1 MGSMANNPTP
11 WWKDATVYQIYPAS
25 FKDGNGDGLGDIP
38 GIISKVDY
46 LANLGVDVVW
56 VSPMYASPQIDMGYD
71 ISDYEAV
78 HAPYGTVED
87 MEKLIAACHARGM
100 KLILDLVINHT
111 SDQHAWFKES
121 RASRD
126 NPKRDWYIWRPARY
140 DADGTRR
147 PPTNWRSYFNGSAW
161 QWDEHT
167 QEYYLH
173 LFATQQPDLNW
184 ENDAVREA
192 LHESAMRFW
201 LRRGVDG
208 FRVDTVNM
216 YSKGVELRDAPVV
229 DPNNYE
235 QPAWCMYANGP
246 RMHEFLRAMN
256 TQVLDAYDAMTVGEL
271 PHTPDPAHVRRYVG
285 AGDRQ
290 LNMVFQ
296 FDIVDLGQGAEHK
309 YAWRPW
315 ALPDLKALVA
325 KWQQFID
332 GTDAWTTV
340 FCENHDQGRS
350 VSRLGSDDPR
360 WRAISAKM
368 LALMLC
374 SLTGTLFVYQ
384 GQEIGMTNVPADW
397 PIDEYQDIEA
407 LNYYRALE
415 ARPGTTDAEKRYAME
430 SINLLGRDNARIPMQ
445 WDDTPH
451 AGFTDAGG
459 AKPWMR
465 VHDLYPEINVA
476 KQEREPNS
484 VLHFWRALLRLRK
497 HHRDLLIHGA
507 FAVHNDADPHT
518 FVFSKTHG
526 DRTAVVALNFTADDR
541 PVTLPAV
548 KGLRAEVGNYD
559 DVRARDEADVAGGAR
574 VLRPWEGR
582 LYLQ

>member
-1 MGSMANNPTP
+1 MGSVANNPTP

-290 LNMVFQ
+290 LNMVSQ

-360 WRAISAKM
+360 WRAVSAKM

-445 WDDTPH
+445 WDDAPH
-451 AGFTDAGG
+451 AGFTDADG

-476 KQEREPNS
+476 KQEREPDS

-507 FAVHNDADPHT
+507 FAVHDDADPHT

-526 DRTAVVALNFTADDR
+526 DRTAVVALNFTAEDR

-559 DVRARDEADVAGGAR
+559 DVRARDEADVGGGAR